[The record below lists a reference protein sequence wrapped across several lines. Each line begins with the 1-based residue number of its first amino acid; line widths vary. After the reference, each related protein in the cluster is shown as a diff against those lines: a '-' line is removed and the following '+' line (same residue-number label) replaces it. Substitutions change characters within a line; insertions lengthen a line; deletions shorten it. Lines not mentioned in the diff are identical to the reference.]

1 MPELDLVPILLLAL
15 AGLGA
20 GMINTIVGSGSL
32 ITFPALLAVGYPPVL
47 ANVTNNLGVLPG
59 SISGAIGYRRELKG
73 QWRSIVPLMISS
85 GIGGVAGALLLLVL
99 PAEVFNG
106 VVPVLIALA
115 CVLVVTGPT
124 IKRHIAARQEL
135 ARARRNQALAAQH
148 AVALADNGEP
158 EFREN
163 RPGLA
168 VATAL
173 SGTYGGYFGAA
184 QGVILLSILSIML
197 KGSLQRANAMKN
209 VLTAA
214 ANFTAGVV
222 FVALTPI
229 DWFAAGI
236 IAVGAI
242 VGGQLGAKLGRRIP
256 ELALRITIVVVGV
269 IAIVALLI
277 DKS

>member
-1 MPELDLVPILLLAL
+1 MMPELELVPILLLAL

-73 QWRSIVPLMISS
+73 QWRSIVPLMVSS

-124 IKRHIAARQEL
+124 LKKRIAARQLL
-135 ARARRNQALAAQH
+135 ASARRNQRGTGPE
-148 AVALADNGEP
+148 VTFTEDGEP
-158 EFREN
+158 EVSEN
-163 RPGLA
+163 RAGLS

-209 VLTAA
+209 VLTAS